1 MIVAFENLKPE
12 RLKLRQAVQGALR
25 RRWTF
30 SLMLSISLV
39 PQCILPK
46 NWPFLRSGTN
56 DHTVQCLTEMLF
68 LDSMLM
74 IIIVT
79 NLAWEP
85 IPQDLYPWWHS
96 KSIILPRDFAWNPF
110 SLVNLVP
117 KLSQDDAL
125 GKGLV
130 ELLTTWGI
138 SLFSAASWK
147 VYKILIK

>member
-1 MIVAFENLKPE
+1 
-12 RLKLRQAVQGALR
+12 
-25 RRWTF
+25 
-30 SLMLSISLV
+30 
-39 PQCILPK
+39 
-46 NWPFLRSGTN
+46 
-56 DHTVQCLTEMLF
+56 MLF

-96 KSIILPRDFAWNPF
+96 KSIIFPRDFAWNPF

-138 SLFSAASWK
+138 LF
-147 VYKILIK
+147 ILSS